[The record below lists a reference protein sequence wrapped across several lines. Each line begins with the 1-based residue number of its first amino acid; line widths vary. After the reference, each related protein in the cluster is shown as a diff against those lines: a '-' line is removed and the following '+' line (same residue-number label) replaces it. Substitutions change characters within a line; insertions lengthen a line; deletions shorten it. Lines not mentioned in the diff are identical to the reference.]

1 MIRQKTLLE
10 RLRVRKQELNQ
21 LDKAYCS
28 YVIGD
33 KQYNEERP
41 ILLGKIAELEDL
53 CHITRD

>member
-1 MIRQKTLLE
+1 MIRNKTLLE
-10 RLRVRKQELNQ
+10 RLRVRRQELNS
-21 LDKAYCS
+21 LDKAYCN

-53 CHITRD
+53 CHITK